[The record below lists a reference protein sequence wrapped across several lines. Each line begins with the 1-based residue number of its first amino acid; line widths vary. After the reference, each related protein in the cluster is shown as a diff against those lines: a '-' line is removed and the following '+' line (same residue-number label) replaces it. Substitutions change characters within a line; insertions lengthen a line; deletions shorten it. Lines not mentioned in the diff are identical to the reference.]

1 MCTRYALL
9 QSDLR
14 QALVRLGVAPP
25 DPLPSSRY
33 NIPPGT
39 HLPAVRLGAAGVRE
53 FALLRWG
60 LLPSWTREPANAP
73 VNARAETLAAKPT
86 FRDAY
91 RRRRCL
97 IPASGF
103 YEWQTLGRAKQPWL
117 FRRRDGAPFCFAGL
131 WESWYPPDQ
140 DAPLETCAIVTTA
153 TNALLAPIHD
163 RAPVI
168 LPPESWEAWLG
179 PRPAAGDAGDPLL
192 APWAPETMT
201 AVTVSPRMNSPRIDD
216 AACWEPVEVHIEEQG
231 ELF

>member
-9 QSDLR
+9 QADLR
-14 QALVRLGVAPP
+14 RVLALLGVAPP
-25 DPLPSSRY
+25 DPLPASRY

-39 HLPAVRLGAAGVRE
+39 NLAAVRNAARGGRE

-91 RRRRCL
+91 RKRRCL

-103 YEWQTLGRAKQPWL
+103 YEWQTLGTTKQPWL
-117 FRRRDGAPFCFAGL
+117 FRRRDDAPFCFAGL

-140 DAPLETCAIVTTA
+140 DSALETCAIVTTA
-153 TNALLAPIHD
+153 PNALVAPLHD
-163 RAPVI
+163 RMPVA
-168 LPPESWEAWLG
+168 LPPESWEAWLDPG
-179 PRPAAGDAGDPLL
+179 APAADDLL
-192 APWAPETMT
+192 QPWPPETMR
-201 AVTVSPRMNSPRIDD
+201 AVTVSPRMNSPRVDD
-216 AACWEPVEVHIEEQG
+216 EACWQPVEVRIEQQG